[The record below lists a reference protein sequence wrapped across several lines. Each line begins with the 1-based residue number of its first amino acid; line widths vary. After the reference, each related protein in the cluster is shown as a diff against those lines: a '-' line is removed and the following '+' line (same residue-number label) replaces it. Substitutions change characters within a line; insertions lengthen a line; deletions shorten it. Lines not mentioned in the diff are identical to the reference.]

1 MTQGHDEL
9 GARLRAAD
17 QQFTA
22 RGPTAPNLAA
32 GVAQLEQRRVRQ
44 RWRRRT
50 AAGVV
55 AVLAIAGWWLQLSR
69 RESLRPIRGPGT
81 DMVQAPAVPPFPQP
95 LPEESLA
102 LIRQTQAEI
111 TEQLARVRLQQLTW
125 RFQDLNRQLVALDE
139 QRHLALLRADLRRPV
154 QVDPSI
160 DFGF

>member
-1 MTQGHDEL
+1 
-9 GARLRAAD
+9 
-17 QQFTA
+17 
-22 RGPTAPNLAA
+22 
-32 GVAQLEQRRVRQ
+32 
-44 RWRRRT
+44 
-50 AAGVV
+50 
-55 AVLAIAGWWLQLSR
+55 
-69 RESLRPIRGPGT
+69 
-81 DMVQAPAVPPFPQP
+81 MVQAPAVPPFPQP